1 MPAQP
6 LYHSARR
13 LVGAIERLRA
23 EAPDRPEAP
32 LLDLLAVAGG
42 MEPHNPAVLGL
53 AEALVELPL
62 RLARDVA
69 DVESDHV
76 AYAQPGLRS
85 LIETLSVANLR
96 TPWADL
102 SARIGD
108 NEMSALA
115 ICSLVLDAHAAERRL
130 DTVDLAQVADD
141 CRGLLAE
148 IRLADTLPADV
159 LEYVESALVA
169 LMRAIDEYWLKGAGA
184 VAQAVDSAVG
194 RAVREHHFDKDD
206 ANSKPVLKRFGL
218 ILARVALVIAMAN
231 DVHSLP
237 TTVHDVVHG
246 IVQVTH
252 EITDV
257 VSAEEAAGSGSDLT
271 GGP

>member
-23 EAPDRPEAP
+23 EAPARPDVP
-32 LLDLLAVAGG
+32 FLNLIAVAGG
-42 MEPHNPAVLGL
+42 MESHSPAVLGL

-69 DVESDHV
+69 DVESDQV

-96 TPWADL
+96 TPWAEL
-102 SARIGD
+102 AGRIGD

-130 DTVDLAQVADD
+130 DTVELAQVADD
-141 CRGLLAE
+141 CRNLLAE
-148 IRLADTLPADV
+148 IRLADNLPADV
-159 LEYVESALVA
+159 LHYVESALVA
-169 LMRAIDEYWLKGAGA
+169 LMRSIDEYWLKGADA

-194 RAVREHHFDKDD
+194 RAVREHHFESDD
-206 ANSKPVLKRFGL
+206 VNSKPVLKRFGL
-218 ILARVALVIAMAN
+218 ILARVALVIAMVN
-231 DVHSLP
+231 DLHSLP
-237 TTVHDVVHG
+237 NTVHDVVHG

-252 EITDV
+252 EITEAG
-257 VSAEEAAGSGSDLT
+257 SAAGAT
-271 GGP
+271 GAGAP